1 MMYTRKK
8 TLFLI
13 TAITFALVLYFSTIG
28 ERFLVASDNIYE
40 QIKRFM
46 EVFNLA
52 REYYV
57 EEIDSEEVVT
67 GAIQGML
74 ESLDPHS
81 VYIEA
86 KKLREIDEQFDGH
99 YYGIGIEFI
108 IKDKVLT
115 IISPIAGSPSEALG
129 LRPGDMITK
138 IEGESA
144 YGISEQEV
152 FEKLR
157 GPKGSLVKVTINR
170 PGLDDPFDVTII
182 RDKIPIY
189 SVMTSFMIKEGTGY
203 IYLGRFAKTTSEELE
218 SALLDLENQGM
229 KRLLLDLR
237 GNSGGL
243 LNQAI
248 EVADKFIDGNQK
260 IVYTRGRRPETN
272 DDFYATKDQLHP
284 HFPII
289 VLIDKGS
296 ASASE
301 IVAGAI
307 QDLDRGLIVG
317 ETSFGKGLVQ
327 NQIPMK
333 DGSALRLTTARYY
346 TPSGRLIQRPYDDG
360 IMEYYEQ
367 GYDDIDPNTIAD
379 STENKPIFYTAS
391 GRKVYGGGGIT
402 PDIMIKSEKLSK
414 PVATL
419 MSKRAFFEFGS
430 QYATDHKSLADDE
443 KSFNNFE
450 ITPEIIGEFKK
461 SIKHL
466 KLDISDQDFMAASDQ
481 IKVFIKAEI
490 ARNLWDSKRYY
501 KYWRI
506 GDRQVI
512 EALNYFPRAEEIAGI
527 SKHDGNK
534 NR

>member
-1 MMYTRKK
+1 MSTRKK
-8 TLFLI
+8 ILILI
-13 TAITFALVLYFSTIG
+13 TAISFIFVIFYSGLN

-52 REYYV
+52 RQYYV

-74 ESLDPHS
+74 ERLDPHS

-99 YYGIGIEFI
+99 YYGIGIEFV

-129 LRPGDMITK
+129 LRPGDMIVK

-144 YGISEQEV
+144 YGITEQEV
-152 FEKLR
+152 FNKLR
-157 GPKGSLVKVTINR
+157 GPKGSHVKVTIRR

-189 SVMTSFMIKEGTGY
+189 SVMTSFMIDDKTGY
-203 IYLGRFAKTTSEELE
+203 VYLGRFAKTTGEELE

-229 KRLLLDLR
+229 KQLLLDLR

-248 EVADKFIDGNQK
+248 EVADKFIKGNHK

-272 DDFYATKDQLHP
+272 DDFYSTNKNTHP
-284 HFPII
+284 GYPII
-289 VLIDKGS
+289 ILIDKGS

-346 TPSGRLIQRPYDDG
+346 TPSGRLIQRPYDGG
-360 IMEYYEQ
+360 IMDYYEQ
-367 GYDDIDPNTIAD
+367 AYDDVDPNSIAD
-379 STENKPIFYTAS
+379 STADKPVYYTLS

-402 PDIMIKSEKLSK
+402 PDILIKSEKLSK
-414 PVATL
+414 AAATL

-430 QYATDHKSLADDE
+430 QYATEHNYLAQDE
-443 KSFNNFE
+443 ASFIDFE
-450 ITPEIIGEFKK
+450 VTPEIINEFKK

-466 KLDISDQDFMAASDQ
+466 KLDISDLDFADADEQM
-481 IKVFIKAEI
+481 KVFIKAEI

-501 KYWRI
+501 QYRRM
-506 GDRQVI
+506 GDKQVI
-512 EALNYFPRAEEIAGI
+512 EALNYFPQATKIAGI
-527 SKHDGNK
+527 DTRNV
-534 NR
+534 N